1 MQLSIKKKINLL
13 IIGKNSLLCRI
24 FLENTKI
31 KHFSIYSRNDLKKIN
46 FNRYT
51 HIINFS
57 FNPILKKIRYK
68 KKIRL

>member
-1 MQLSIKKKINLL
+1 MQSSLKKKVNLL

-31 KHFSIYSRNDLKKIN
+31 KNFSTYSRNDLKKIK

-57 FNPILKKIRYK
+57 FNAQYV
-68 KKIRL
+68 